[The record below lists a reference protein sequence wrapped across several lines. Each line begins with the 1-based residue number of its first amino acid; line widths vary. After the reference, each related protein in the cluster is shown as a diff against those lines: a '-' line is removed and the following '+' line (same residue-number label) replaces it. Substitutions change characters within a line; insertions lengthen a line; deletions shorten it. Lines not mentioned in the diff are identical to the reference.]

1 MEAVAA
7 AAAPSGAR
15 IARASR
21 RSGERPNNQI
31 AFQLTDAQF
40 SVIAVATPGKP
51 GVVIDRIA
59 YSAYG
64 EATRTLRSD
73 VNGDGFVNKDDY
85 NGVIRS
91 RLNTTIGSSG

>member
-1 MEAVAA
+1 
-7 AAAPSGAR
+7 
-15 IARASR
+15 
-21 RSGERPNNQI
+21 
-31 AFQLTDAQF
+31 
-40 SVIAVATPGKP
+40 VIAVATAGKP

-73 VNGDGFVNKDDY
+73 VNGDGFVDKDDY

-91 RLNTTIGSSG
+91 RLDLPSEN